1 MSDLTPRA
9 PDASPSTAPS
19 PPQGEVR
26 PSVAVFDID
35 GVLADVRHR
44 LHHVASRPK
53 DWDAF
58 FGAAPEDPPLREGLG
73 AVATAD
79 RAGHVVV
86 YLTGRPE
93 RCRTATLTW
102 LADQGLPTGELFMRD
117 DSDRRPARI
126 TKVAALRRLSRRFRV
141 EVFVDDDAAVVE
153 AVRAAGFP
161 VLHALWMEPST
172 SGADSAPGVPEHELT
187 AQAVLFEIQETEGRT

>member
-1 MSDLTPRA
+1 M
-9 PDASPSTAPS
+9 PDQRPTA
-19 PPQGEVR
+19 GDAL

-58 FGAAPEDPPLREGLG
+58 FGAAPDDPALGEGLS
-73 AVATAD
+73 AVATAA

-93 RCRTATLTW
+93 RCRAATLDW
-102 LADQGLPTGELFMRD
+102 LAAQGLPAGELYMRE

-126 TKVAALRRLSRRFRV
+126 TKVATLRRLSRRYRIDA
-141 EVFVDDDAAVVE
+141 FVDDDAAVVE

-161 VLHALWMEPST
+161 VLHALWMSSATE
-172 SGADSAPGVPEHELT
+172 GADDAPDLPGAPSAQE
-187 AQAVLFEIQETEGRT
+187 VLFEVQETEGRT

>member
-1 MSDLTPRA
+1 MADDTPAA
-9 PDASPSTAPS
+9 PDLAAAPGSALPSA
-19 PPQGEVR
+19 
-26 PSVAVFDID
+26 AVFDID

-58 FGAAPEDPPLREGLG
+58 FGAAPDDPPLSEGLE

-102 LADQGLPTGELFMRD
+102 LADQGLPAGELFMRD
-117 DSDRRPARI
+117 DSDRRPART
-126 TKVAALRRLSRRFRV
+126 TKVAALRRLSRRYRIDA
-141 EVFVDDDAAVVE
+141 FVDDDAAVVQS
-153 AVRAAGFP
+153 VRAAGFP
-161 VLHALWMEPST
+161 VLHALWMEPAT
-172 SGADSAPGVPEHELT
+172 SGVDSAPDLPAPAAS